1 MGQPAVSSAVVARLA
16 AAAARDVPEVLD
28 LYGGTLGEIATY
40 GAQGPVRG
48 VRVERAPTPRVR
60 LYTVMRFGAR
70 LDDVAD
76 AVRGRVRADL
86 AAQLPAFADV
96 VVDVHVA
103 DVREADERQAGGAS
117 AHAPHEQPS
126 VPRELP

>member
-1 MGQPAVSSAVVARLA
+1 MGEPVVSSAVVARLA
-16 AAAARDVPEVLD
+16 AAAAREVPDVLD

-40 GAQGPVRG
+40 GPQGPVRG

-60 LYTVMRFGAR
+60 LYAVMQFGAR

-76 AVRGRVRADL
+76 AVRRQVRADL
-86 AAQLPAFADV
+86 ASQLPAFADA

-103 DVREADERQAGGAS
+103 DVREADGAPTQS
-117 AHAPHEQPS
+117 PHDQSS
-126 VPRELP
+126 VPPELP